1 MKKPTH
7 EEAKVLANLFP
18 SSANP
23 RKRQN
28 FDPHNECVAGPSHA
42 KKKKFT
48 KSAPKPA
55 SIEVIA
61 LKSFQRRIPR
71 GAEIQTCERIK
82 KIKLN
87 RAMTPQQVKEKIIEK
102 FSPKIDNFTYLEC
115 VEGCLAP
122 VNEDY
127 NGIKAITRRGAL
139 YICQCAKVSLCSRP
153 CMLCYLVYMH
163 S

>member
-1 MKKPTH
+1 MKKPTQD
-7 EEAKVLANLFP
+7 EAKALAKLFP
-18 SSANP
+18 FSGNL
-23 RKRQN
+23 RKRQT

-71 GAEIQTCERIK
+71 GAHRKKLQTNERIK
-82 KIKLN
+82 KVKLN
-87 RAMTPQQVKEKIIEK
+87 RAMTPQLVKQKIIEK

-115 VEGCLAP
+115 VEGLLTPA
-122 VNEDY
+122 NEDY
-127 NGIKAITRRGAL
+127 NGIKAVDRRGAL
-139 YICQCAKVSLCSRP
+139 YV
-153 CMLCYLVYMH
+153 
-163 S
+163 